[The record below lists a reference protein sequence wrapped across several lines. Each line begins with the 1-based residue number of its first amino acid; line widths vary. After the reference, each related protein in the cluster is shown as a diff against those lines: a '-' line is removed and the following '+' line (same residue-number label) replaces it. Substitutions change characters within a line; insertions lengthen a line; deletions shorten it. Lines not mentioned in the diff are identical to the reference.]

1 MWGEVPALMQ
11 TRPTPPPLH
20 STNLLSMNLAEA
32 QEPKLVTKLPKLN
45 SVKPLKRRPARFSM
59 FHPDR
64 LPEYTPKEWPLD
76 IVRKEPK
83 PKNTT
88 LIQHVFEYTP

>member
-1 MWGEVPALMQ
+1 
-11 TRPTPPPLH
+11 
-20 STNLLSMNLAEA
+20 MNQAEA

-45 SVKPLKRRPARFSM
+45 SVKPLKRRPASLSM

-83 PKNTT
+83 PQKHNPDPAR
-88 LIQHVFEYTP
+88 F

>member
-1 MWGEVPALMQ
+1 
-11 TRPTPPPLH
+11 
-20 STNLLSMNLAEA
+20 MNPAEA
-32 QEPKLVTKLPKLN
+32 QKPKLVTKLPKLN
-45 SVKPLKRRPARFSM
+45 SVKPLKRRPASFSM
-59 FHPDR
+59 FYPDR

-76 IVRKEPK
+76 ISPIGAKA